1 MKQFIKL
8 RHILSIMSNSKYTI
22 NALAGNNFN

>member
-8 RHILSIMSNSKYTI
+8 RHHQMYQFLME
-22 NALAGNNFN
+22 